1 MLICFANH
9 RAFYSLAADKNLEQE
24 LTQEV
29 ENIIG
34 DIDFSELENYY
45 NKSSEFFNSAFGTN
59 SFKEF
64 LEELVRGEIL
74 TEFDS
79 VFSAIFAIIKS
90 NFASI
95 LSPILLILV
104 IMLLATVFK
113 SVRSKVAESEVAS
126 AIFFI
131 CYAIITTIIC
141 SIITSI
147 ISSATAAISKMK
159 NQCDVTFPIV
169 LMLMNTIG
177 GGSSVKAYKPMV
189 LLLSNFVSNVFVKV
203 LLPIVITVFVL
214 GLIGAIS
221 KKSKLTGFIDFFNS
235 SFKWIIGLVFTIY
248 IGFMSIQ
255 GITASA
261 ADGISIKTAKYAIKN
276 YVPMLGGYIS
286 DGFEL
291 ARAGALIVKN
301 ALGFSGIFAM
311 STIVLGPILMICSV
325 QLSLKLIIG
334 IVEPVSDGKSKQILS
349 VASKSLSMLLTV
361 VIGVFMMYFVS
372 TMLLIIS
379 LSGVSL

>member
-9 RAFYSLAADKNLEQE
+9 RASYSLAADENLEQE

-159 NQCDVTFPIV
+159 NQCDVSFPIV

-189 LLLSNFVSNVFVKV
+189 LLLSNFVSNVFIKI
-203 LLPIVITVFVL
+203 LLPIVTTVFVL

-301 ALGFSGIFAM
+301 ALGFSGIFAI

-372 TMLLIIS
+372 TMLLIVS

>member
-9 RAFYSLAADKNLEQE
+9 RAFYSLAADDNLEQE

-159 NQCDVTFPIV
+159 NQCDVSFPIV

>member
-1 MLICFANH
+1 
-9 RAFYSLAADKNLEQE
+9 
-24 LTQEV
+24 
-29 ENIIG
+29 
-34 DIDFSELENYY
+34 
-45 NKSSEFFNSAFGTN
+45 
-59 SFKEF
+59 
-64 LEELVRGEIL
+64 
-74 TEFDS
+74 
-79 VFSAIFAIIKS
+79 
-90 NFASI
+90 
-95 LSPILLILV
+95 
-104 IMLLATVFK
+104 
-113 SVRSKVAESEVAS
+113 
-126 AIFFI
+126 
-131 CYAIITTIIC
+131 
-141 SIITSI
+141 
-147 ISSATAAISKMK
+147 
-159 NQCDVTFPIV
+159 
-169 LMLMNTIG
+169 
-177 GGSSVKAYKPMV
+177 
-189 LLLSNFVSNVFVKV
+189 
-203 LLPIVITVFVL
+203 
-214 GLIGAIS
+214 
-221 KKSKLTGFIDFFNS
+221 
-235 SFKWIIGLVFTIY
+235 
-248 IGFMSIQ
+248 MSIQ

>member
-9 RAFYSLAADKNLEQE
+9 RAFYSLAADDNLEQE

-177 GGSSVKAYKPMV
+177 GGTSVKAYKPMV
-189 LLLSNFVSNVFVKV
+189 LLLSNFVSNVFFKV